1 MEFLGTQMLTWHDFV
16 VELHTG
22 VVVFVV
28 LAIALR
34 ALVDLGQRG
43 KGTASARVEE
53 VRQGTDFVAY
63 AGSVLAVIFLIVS
76 GITGYLL
83 LPYSTLVGQPIY
95 LNKEFTAL
103 AALFFWIA
111 FAFMRYWSGPTMW
124 QKTGLYAL
132 AVFTALFGLL
142 FTTLAG
148 SIGAD
153 LSIGQSVLT
162 PVYNALSINFK
173 QLTLQQID
181 VEITAAL
188 LVVAIIVVA
197 FLKPSRKSETGP
209 G

>member
-34 ALVDLGQRG
+34 VLVDLGQRG
-43 KGTASARVEE
+43 KTTASARVEE
-53 VRQGTDFVAY
+53 VRQGTDFAAY
-63 AGSVLAVIFLIVS
+63 AGSVVAVVFLIAS
-76 GITGYLL
+76 GLTGYLL
-83 LPYSTLVGQPIY
+83 LPYSTLVGQPVY

-103 AALFFWIA
+103 AALFFWLA
-111 FAFMRYWSGPTMW
+111 FAFMRYWSGPAMW
-124 QKTGLYAL
+124 KKKGLYAL
-132 AVFTALFGLL
+132 AVVTALFGLL

-148 SIGAD
+148 SIGAE

-162 PVYNALSINFK
+162 PVYDALSINFR
-173 QLTLQQID
+173 QLTLQPID

-188 LVVAIIVVA
+188 LVVAIVVAA
-197 FLKPSRKSETGP
+197 FLKPSQKG
-209 G
+209 